1 MATIDG
7 LGPAGPLRPA
17 TRPGTPARRS
27 EGFAVPEQGEP
38 AAVAADPAAVG
49 QASRVAGQEA
59 LQMLQE
65 APAPLARDRAAR
77 RRAQELLQALAARQ
91 RALLAGG
98 EAEAISLLESLL
110 HDPPLAA
117 DPVLADLAAAV
128 TLRVRVELARRGR

>member
-1 MATIDG
+1 MAAIDG

-17 TRPGTPARRS
+17 TRPATPART
-27 EGFAVPEQGEP
+27 EGFAVPGQGEP

-49 QASRVAGQEA
+49 QVGRLGGLDA
-59 LQMLQE
+59 LLMLQE
-65 APAPLARDRAAR
+65 APDPLARDRAAR
-77 RRAQELLQALAARQ
+77 RRAQELLQALAALQ
-91 RALLAGG
+91 RALLADG
-98 EAEAISLLESLL
+98 EAEAIGLLESLL